1 MMPSSGK
8 NTRHIMGIHNK
19 RAATVAVVPG
29 MRIKKHLG
37 REKRGRN
44 LGRPQEKQPPRWQV
58 RPSSFSVLL

>member
-37 REKRGRN
+37 RKKRGRN
-44 LGRPQEKQPPRWQV
+44 LGRP
-58 RPSSFSVLL
+58 